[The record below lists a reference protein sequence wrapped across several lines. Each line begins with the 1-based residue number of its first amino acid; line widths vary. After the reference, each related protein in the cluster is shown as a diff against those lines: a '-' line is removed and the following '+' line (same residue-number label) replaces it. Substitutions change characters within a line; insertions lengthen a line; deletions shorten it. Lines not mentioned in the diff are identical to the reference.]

1 MVMGIARG
9 QEYQLI
15 STFCFTFPAGTPGSK
30 DPVSNGHIHSQT
42 IVSRNG
48 HKFMVL
54 NYTDLQQGLTC
65 DELTKRAKVIEPLT
79 ERTREVV
86 AYDLTLNVEPSMNR
100 QQIAAVIARCG
111 QTVEAEYIVEFTNP
125 VGSGEKHFACSDQG
139 LLQNY
144 LWFSTF
150 AGVLTP
156 MYLHALRVLQRRQ
169 VHNDVS
175 AIFFTATAF
184 FGVRVWLFTMHLIV
198 YSRNGMG
205 LGMLLFVAQFLDFIS
220 TTMVTLVL
228 MALVHGVYVT
238 RPCIPP
244 GSEERMRLL
253 RVIGGFTAPYLFST
267 LACGFQVDGQLV
279 PYGVLH
285 SVASWPYLLARGCTG
300 IFCLNKGMS
309 LAREGDSIV
318 QQKKHLILKFS
329 FVAAS
334 WLMLMPVLVLF
345 SSEDTW
351 HHDSL
356 MMDVGS
362 FCMFGI
368 LLYEFWPSRFGALF
382 SCIKPTERLHPYS
395 EFGLSD

>member
-184 FGVRVWLFTMHLIV
+184 FGVRV
-198 YSRNGMG
+198 
-205 LGMLLFVAQFLDFIS
+205 
-220 TTMVTLVL
+220 
-228 MALVHGVYVT
+228 
-238 RPCIPP
+238 
-244 GSEERMRLL
+244 
-253 RVIGGFTAPYLFST
+253 
-267 LACGFQVDGQLV
+267 
-279 PYGVLH
+279 
-285 SVASWPYLLARGCTG
+285 
-300 IFCLNKGMS
+300 
-309 LAREGDSIV
+309 
-318 QQKKHLILKFS
+318 
-329 FVAAS
+329 
-334 WLMLMPVLVLF
+334 
-345 SSEDTW
+345 
-351 HHDSL
+351 
-356 MMDVGS
+356 
-362 FCMFGI
+362 
-368 LLYEFWPSRFGALF
+368 
-382 SCIKPTERLHPYS
+382 
-395 EFGLSD
+395 